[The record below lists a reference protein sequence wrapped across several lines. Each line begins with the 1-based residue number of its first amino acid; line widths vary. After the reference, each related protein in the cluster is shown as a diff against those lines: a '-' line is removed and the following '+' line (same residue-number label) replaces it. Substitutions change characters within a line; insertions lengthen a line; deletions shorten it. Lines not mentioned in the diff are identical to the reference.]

1 MSDMRS
7 HHGVLYSVTNVGKS
21 RWKWQIFPPI
31 SVQGLFEEGG
41 EAQGDRANAVF
52 AAKIAIERQ
61 TGHLFGKSSLASGQH
76 NKDST
81 D

>member
-1 MSDMRS
+1 MNDTRS
-7 HHGVLYSVTNVGKS
+7 HHGVLYSVVNVGNN
-21 RWKWQIFPPI
+21 RWKWQIFPPT
-31 SVQGLFEEGG
+31 SVRGLFEERG

-61 TGHLFGKSSLASGQH
+61 TGRLFGKLPAAGGQH
-76 NKDST
+76 IKDVT